1 MKRDWDSFVSIRP
14 NVEDVF
20 DDDTE
25 CGQRAQ
31 GDADVS
37 QQRVR
42 DDVGNYQT
50 TSRPTDPNAEIAN
63 GVGEHELFGGLN
75 LDGRV
80 LLFEF
85 AILSQEFRD
94 ERTSLHRNRIFAM
107 LDGEVQECDEL
118 VSGGSVEVERQDVFH
133 WMWDVRLL

>member
-1 MKRDWDSFVSIRP
+1 MLRSRMESVSIK
-14 NVEDVF
+14 
-20 DDDTE
+20 
-25 CGQRAQ
+25 
-31 GDADVS
+31 
-37 QQRVR
+37 
-42 DDVGNYQT
+42 
-50 TSRPTDPNAEIAN
+50 
-63 GVGEHELFGGLN
+63 LFGGLD

-94 ERTSLHRNRIFAM
+94 ERTSLNRNRIFAM

-133 WMWDVRLL
+133 WMWDVG

>member
-1 MKRDWDSFVSIRP
+1 M
-14 NVEDVF
+14 
-20 DDDTE
+20 
-25 CGQRAQ
+25 
-31 GDADVS
+31 S
-37 QQRVR
+37 QQRVG
-42 DDVGNYQT
+42 DNIGKQET
-50 TSRPTDPNAEIAN
+50 ASRPTDPNAEIAN
-63 GVGEHELFGGLN
+63 GVGEHGLFGGLN

-94 ERTSLHRNRIFAM
+94 ERTSLNRNRILAM

-133 WMWDVRLL
+133 WMWDVDCQRRRSMIQRMVGIVV